1 MGNCDFRSVQNEDK
15 DVVLDNNRHQS
26 DNATKAR
33 TGVSQTLNDD
43 NNEVVNEDKSKGNQV
58 ANNEGGPEQ
67 NPTFDFQR
75 NDEQDNHLNE
85 KRQEVDEVIESNYD
99 QHANNDNNNNQNVVN
114 QNLDDSLQ
122 IEECN
127 HEHDPNTFE
136 FTKKKA
142 KIETVN
148 TRLPVN
154 HA

>member
-15 DVVLDNNRHQS
+15 DVILDNNRHQS

-33 TGVSQTLNDD
+33 TGAVQTFIDD
-43 NNEVVNEDKSKGNQV
+43 NNEAVNEDKTKGNQV

-67 NPTFDFQR
+67 NPTFEFER
-75 NDEQDNHLNE
+75 KEEQDNHLNE

-99 QHANNDNNNNQNVVN
+99 QNANNDNNNNQNVVN
-114 QNLDDSLQ
+114 ENLDDSVQ

-127 HEHDPNTFE
+127 HFHDPNTLQLSK
-136 FTKKKA
+136 TKA
-142 KIETVN
+142 KIETN
-148 TRLPVN
+148 YAKLTVN

>member
-15 DVVLDNNRHQS
+15 DVILDNNRHQS

-33 TGVSQTLNDD
+33 TGAVQTFLDD
-43 NNEVVNEDKSKGNQV
+43 NNEAVNEDKTKGNQV

-67 NPTFDFQR
+67 NPTFEFER
-75 NDEQDNHLNE
+75 KEEQDNHLNE

-114 QNLDDSLQ
+114 ENLDDSVQ

-127 HEHDPNTFE
+127 HDHDPNTLQLCK
-136 FTKKKA
+136 TKA
-142 KIETVN
+142 KIETIN
-148 TRLPVN
+148 AKLTVN

>member
-33 TGVSQTLNDD
+33 TGAVQTFLDD
-43 NNEVVNEDKSKGNQV
+43 NNEDKSKVNEV

-67 NPTFDFQR
+67 NPTFEFER

-99 QHANNDNNNNQNVVN
+99 QHANNDNNNNNENVVN
-114 QNLDDSLQ
+114 ENLDDSLQ

-127 HEHDPNTFE
+127 HEHDPKTIQLCK
-136 FTKKKA
+136 TKA
-142 KIETVN
+142 KIETINAKVQ
-148 TRLPVN
+148 VH

>member
-33 TGVSQTLNDD
+33 TGAVQTFLDD
-43 NNEVVNEDKSKGNQV
+43 NNEVVNEDKTKGNQV

-67 NPTFDFQR
+67 NPTFEFER
-75 NDEQDNHLNE
+75 NEEQDNHLNE
-85 KRQEVDEVIESNYD
+85 KRQEVDEVIESNFD

-114 QNLDDSLQ
+114 ENLDDSVQ

-127 HEHDPNTFE
+127 HDHDPNTLQLSK
-136 FTKKKA
+136 TKA
-142 KIETVN
+142 KIETIN
-148 TRLPVN
+148 AKLTVN